1 MKRLTTLH
9 SPAPYKQGWRW
20 RSAPM
25 LQIPV
30 TWPSTQQRPSLQI
43 TNTSNISQSRWLIN
57 TFFLNYSF
65 HLFLLLFLFFFFFF
79 LLHVL
84 LYKILSNNFIY
95 VTKMFHTRW
104 KSCVFFIFTTI
115 KREQVYRTRVARKL
129 VARGPTSWNHW
140 TRLANLTRGGK
151 IIPVLDS
158 QDPTNLDSFPARVLV
173 RTTWSRAKTP
183 LWTLDK
189 TYDSVKERKKK
200 APYSSLAYH
209 SLLPL

>member
-1 MKRLTTLH
+1 MTKC
-9 SPAPYKQGWRW
+9 PNAPDPRNMAIDATAAIFANNKHIEHF
-20 RSAPM
+20 S
-25 LQIPV
+25 
-30 TWPSTQQRPSLQI
+30 
-43 TNTSNISQSRWLIN
+43 ISMIDKHV
-57 TFFLNYSF
+57 FLNYSF
-65 HLFLLLFLFFFFFF
+65 HLFLFFFFF

-189 TYDSVKERKKK
+189 T
-200 APYSSLAYH
+200 
-209 SLLPL
+209 

>member
-1 MKRLTTLH
+1 MIDKH
-9 SPAPYKQGWRW
+9 
-20 RSAPM
+20 
-25 LQIPV
+25 V
-30 TWPSTQQRPSLQI
+30 
-43 TNTSNISQSRWLIN
+43 
-57 TFFLNYSF
+57 FFK
-65 HLFLLLFLFFFFFF
+65 LLLSPFPSSFPFLFFF

-200 APYSSLAYH
+200 SSIFISRLPFTFTLVILFCLNNEKEIASKIFLQKYSDCSFVTD
-209 SLLPL
+209 